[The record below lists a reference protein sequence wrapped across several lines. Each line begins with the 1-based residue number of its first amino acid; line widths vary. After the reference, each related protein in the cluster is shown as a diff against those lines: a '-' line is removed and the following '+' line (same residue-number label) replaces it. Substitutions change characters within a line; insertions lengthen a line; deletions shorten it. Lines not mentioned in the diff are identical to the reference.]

1 MTFFEAE
8 MVPAWESL
16 CPLFLPFFCG
26 IYHIFPFCFGVCDMT
41 FILSYFPSS

>member
-16 CPLFLPFFCG
+16 CPLFLPFLWHLS
-26 IYHIFPFCFGVCDMT
+26 YFPFCFGVCDMP